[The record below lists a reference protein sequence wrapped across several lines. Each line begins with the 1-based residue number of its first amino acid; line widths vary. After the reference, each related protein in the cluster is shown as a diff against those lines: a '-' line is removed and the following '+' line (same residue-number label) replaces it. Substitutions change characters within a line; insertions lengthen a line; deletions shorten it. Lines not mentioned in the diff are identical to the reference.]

1 MPKVRV
7 PRKNVT
13 PGEVVAVLS
22 RRLGPGYQVESNGGR
37 RVIVRKSALMYASI
51 SISDQPGASVF
62 GVHGGGF
69 LFLRLVNTFGTA
81 RRVADALRRS
91 PEFRSLFDEHPRA
104 TSQPEGGAELAGR
117 RGRALAAV
125 LVGVEA
131 AGDGRELARAGE
143 RVGAVGEQGGRAGH
157 AEPFGVRLAGNDAP
171 GDPGRPAS
179 RPSSL
184 AASRS
189 APGHPGTCKI
199 SSVMV
204 GNIPLVPHG

>member
-13 PGEVVAVLS
+13 PGEIVTVLS

-37 RVIVRKSALMYASI
+37 RVMVRKGPLMYASI

-91 PEFRSLFDEHPRA
+91 PEFRSLLA
-104 TSQPEGGAELAGR
+104 SQPEDGTELGGR
-117 RGRALAAV
+117 RGRSLAAV
-125 LVGVEA
+125 LVTVEA
-131 AGDGRELARAGE
+131 AGDGREQARAGE

-157 AEPFGVRLAGNDAP
+157 AEPFGLRLADND
-171 GDPGRPAS
+171 
-179 RPSSL
+179 
-184 AASRS
+184 
-189 APGHPGTCKI
+189 APGHPGTAGQQ
-199 SSVMV
+199 VRART
-204 GNIPLVPHG
+204 PRHLQDLQRHGW